1 MHKWTAR
8 LAAIALVTAAIP
20 AFGLADANAQQLD
33 ILGTWLRTSE
43 DGSHQ
48 RGALIFTPTSYAFM
62 VVAGDAPRAEYQG
75 EQMTD
80 AQTLAAYRSFTANM
94 GRYRLE
100 GNQLIRE
107 AYMAKD
113 PNYMAGWPD
122 NGQTWT
128 VAMDGPNRLITTTEG
143 GAVTTW
149 TRPTVNGAPVR

>member
-1 MHKWTAR
+1 MRKWIAR
-8 LAAIALVTAAIP
+8 LAAIVLLIAALPVI
-20 AFGLADANAQQLD
+20 GLADASAQQLD

-48 RGALIFTPTSYAFM
+48 RGALIFTPTSYALM
-62 VVAGDAPRAEYQG
+62 LVAGDAPRAEYQG
-75 EQMTD
+75 DEMTD
-80 AQTLAAYRSFTANM
+80 AQVLASYRSFTANM

-122 NGQTWT
+122 NDQTWT
-128 VAMDGPNRLITTTEG
+128 VAMDGPNGL
-143 GAVTTW
+143 VTTNQNGVVTRW
-149 TRPTVNGAPVR
+149 TRPTQNGAVVR